1 MINAASLQMVMGGYI
16 YYLSKFLELFDTIF
30 FVMRKRFDQVS
41 TLHVIHHGIMPFA
54 SESKLE
60 KFQFYLNSFIFYGRL
75 VRYNG
80 KFQVVLERV

>member
-54 SESKLE
+54 SESKLGNAN
-60 KFQFYLNSFIFYGRL
+60 FNLIPSYFMVGWFGITVSFR
-75 VRYNG
+75 
-80 KFQVVLERV
+80 